1 MTCGQVECSQG
12 KVRCG
17 LVARRNESAVRVK
30 CSFKVMVRLGSV
42 EYCGLLLRDSQVGY
56 RTE

>member
-17 LVARRNESAVRVK
+17 LVARRNESAVRVR
-30 CSFKVMVRLGSV
+30 CYGRVR
-42 EYCGLLLRDSQVGY
+42 
-56 RTE
+56 